1 VDTITLGEGGNL
13 VRAGDGA
20 NTIVAGHGVNAVWG
34 GDGVDTITVGDG
46 GNYIDGRD
54 GPANTLTSGGGND
67 TVISGDGADTIAT
80 GGGDDLILVKGG
92 ADDIAAGT
100 GTDTLVVD
108 YSDATANITTAI
120 SGGTV
125 AAGYAGTLSGNG
137 AASFAGVEK
146 FDITSGSGRD
156 NITGGDG
163 DDIIDTGT
171 GDDEVDAGGG
181 SDYIYG
187 NGGDTIDG
195 GEGGQTDSDTLN
207 LGLGNEANT
216 TITYTEFDSSTGQYV
231 QAAPNVITENGAVK
245 FTSDGST
252 LTFTN
257 IENIVYEAPLA
268 PTITFQEPEP
278 GMCMVPCFTPGTTI
292 CTTTGTRAIE
302 NLEVGDL
309 VLTRDNGF
317 KPIAWIGIKR
327 VEGAQL
333 AAHDELQPICIP
345 RGSLGDD
352 CPNRDMMVSRQHRM
366 LLTGVRADLL
376 FGSNEVCVKAKDLV
390 SQQGIHEA
398 RVEGVTY
405 VHIMFDQHEIVL
417 ANEAWTES
425 FQPGDSSVSGLDTVY
440 LQELKLIFPDVPGM
454 DRFANYGSARTSL
467 KSHEA
472 AVLLA

>member
-1 VDTITLGEGGNL
+1 LLLHPLMLKMRSELNV
-13 VRAGDGA
+13 
-20 NTIVAGHGVNAVWG
+20 
-34 GDGVDTITVGDG
+34 
-46 GNYIDGRD
+46 
-54 GPANTLTSGGGND
+54 TLTEAAQ
-67 TVISGDGADTIAT
+67 VCR
-80 GGGDDLILVKGG
+80 LVL
-92 ADDIAAGT
+92 ALPSASNRMMMTAG
-100 GTDTLVVD
+100 
-108 YSDATANITTAI
+108 
-120 SGGTV
+120 
-125 AAGYAGTLSGNG
+125 
-137 AASFAGVEK
+137 
-146 FDITSGSGRD
+146 
-156 NITGGDG
+156 
-163 DDIIDTGT
+163 
-171 GDDEVDAGGG
+171 
-181 SDYIYG
+181 
-187 NGGDTIDG
+187 
-195 GEGGQTDSDTLN
+195 
-207 LGLGNEANT
+207 
-216 TITYTEFDSSTGQYV
+216 
-231 QAAPNVITENGAVK
+231 
-245 FTSDGST
+245 
-252 LTFTN
+252 
-257 IENIVYEAPLA
+257 
-268 PTITFQEPEP
+268 TITFQEPEP
-278 GMCMVPCFTPGTTI
+278 DMCMVPCFTPGTTI
-292 CTTTGTRAIE
+292 CTITGTRAIE
-302 NLEVGDL
+302 TLEVGDL

-376 FGSNEVCVKAKDLV
+376 FGSNEVIVKAKDLV

>member
-1 VDTITLGEGGNL
+1 
-13 VRAGDGA
+13 
-20 NTIVAGHGVNAVWG
+20 
-34 GDGVDTITVGDG
+34 
-46 GNYIDGRD
+46 
-54 GPANTLTSGGGND
+54 
-67 TVISGDGADTIAT
+67 
-80 GGGDDLILVKGG
+80 
-92 ADDIAAGT
+92 
-100 GTDTLVVD
+100 
-108 YSDATANITTAI
+108 
-120 SGGTV
+120 
-125 AAGYAGTLSGNG
+125 
-137 AASFAGVEK
+137 
-146 FDITSGSGRD
+146 
-156 NITGGDG
+156 
-163 DDIIDTGT
+163 
-171 GDDEVDAGGG
+171 
-181 SDYIYG
+181 
-187 NGGDTIDG
+187 
-195 GEGGQTDSDTLN
+195 
-207 LGLGNEANT
+207 
-216 TITYTEFDSSTGQYV
+216 
-231 QAAPNVITENGAVK
+231 
-245 FTSDGST
+245 
-252 LTFTN
+252 
-257 IENIVYEAPLA
+257 
-268 PTITFQEPEP
+268 
-278 GMCMVPCFTPGTTI
+278 MCMVPCFTPGTAIWTI
-292 CTTTGTRAIE
+292 TGTRAIE
-302 NLEVGDL
+302 TLEVGDL

-376 FGSNEVCVKAKDLV
+376 FGSNEVIVKAKDLV

-398 RVEGVTY
+398 RVEGGTY